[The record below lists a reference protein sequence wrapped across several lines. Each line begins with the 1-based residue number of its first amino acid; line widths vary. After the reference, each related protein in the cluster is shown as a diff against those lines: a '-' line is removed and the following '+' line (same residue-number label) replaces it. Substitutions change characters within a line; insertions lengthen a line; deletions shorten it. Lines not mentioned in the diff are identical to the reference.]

1 MLLRQER
8 SKRSSGLGLAQF
20 LVFDVID
27 YPLHFI
33 FMNLSQPLKNSGY
46 CNNFSTLI

>member
-1 MLLRQER
+1 MLLPRER

-20 LVFDVID
+20 LATDVID

-33 FMNLSQPLKNSGY
+33 FVDFYQLLEK
-46 CNNFSTLI
+46 L

>member
-8 SKRSSGLGLAQF
+8 STWSSGLGLAQF
-20 LVFDVID
+20 LDTDDID

-33 FMNLSQPLKNSGY
+33 L
-46 CNNFSTLI
+46 

>member
-8 SKRSSGLGLAQF
+8 SMRNSGLGLAPI
-20 LVFDVID
+20 LITDDID

-33 FMNLSQPLKNSGY
+33 L
-46 CNNFSTLI
+46 

>member
-8 SKRSSGLGLAQF
+8 STRSSGLGLAHF
-20 LVFDVID
+20 LITDDID

-33 FMNLSQPLKNSGY
+33 LR
-46 CNNFSTLI
+46 TLICYPKTPIYVIIQHLI

>member
-8 SKRSSGLGLAQF
+8 STRSSGLGLAHF
-20 LVFDVID
+20 LDTDDID

-33 FMNLSQPLKNSGY
+33 L
-46 CNNFSTLI
+46 

>member
-8 SKRSSGLGLAQF
+8 STRSSGLGLAHY
-20 LVFDVID
+20 LITDDID

-33 FMNLSQPLKNSGY
+33 S
-46 CNNFSTLI
+46 

>member
-20 LVFDVID
+20 LAIDDID

-33 FMNLSQPLKNSGY
+33 L
-46 CNNFSTLI
+46 

>member
-8 SKRSSGLGLAQF
+8 SRRSSGPGLAHF
-20 LVFDVID
+20 LITDDID

-33 FMNLSQPLKNSGY
+33 L
-46 CNNFSTLI
+46 